1 MGIGAV
7 VGEGAAGPL
16 VAFAN
21 GATAN
26 NVQQPSKTLILRK
39 KTRSGR
45 PTPSLWIV
53 AVPVD
58 EPRAISAAANK
69 AKKKG
74 SANCRYFWRI
84 TQSRRTARYDARG
97 LTTAMRSKSRKTG
110 ILHRIALH
118 AFLSADYN

>member
-7 VGEGAAGPL
+7 VGEGAAAL
-16 VAFAN
+16 FVAFAN

-26 NVQQPSKTLILRK
+26 SVQQPRKTLILRE
-39 KTRSGR
+39 KTRLGR

-69 AKKKG
+69 SEKQGLGKLPLFLALCEADEKL
-74 SANCRYFWRI
+74 SAFLELERI
-84 TQSRRTARYDARG
+84 TSDE
-97 LTTAMRSKSRKTG
+97 S
-110 ILHRIALH
+110 HRNQTIQERLA
-118 AFLSADYN
+118 SV